1 VEFVR
6 HVCRLPFRTQ
16 QDAYQNFRT
25 NANAVELI
33 LGGSFQ
39 GDRHGPVRP
48 ILRFSLRYTG
58 LVTKTQLIDAVANT
72 SGHTKKDL
80 EVVID
85 AVLEQVGE
93 TLAKGEKVD
102 LRGFGSFVAR
112 EKKARQGR
120 NPKTG
125 ETIEIAAR
133 KAVAFKPSKELAGK
147 VNV

>member
-1 VEFVR
+1 
-6 HVCRLPFRTQ
+6 
-16 QDAYQNFRT
+16 
-25 NANAVELI
+25 
-33 LGGSFQ
+33 
-39 GDRHGPVRP
+39 
-48 ILRFSLRYTG
+48 LRALSYTV

-80 EVVID
+80 ETVID

-93 TLAKGEKVD
+93 TLSKGEKVD

-125 ETIEIAAR
+125 ATIEIAAR

>member
-1 VEFVR
+1 M
-6 HVCRLPFRTQ
+6 
-16 QDAYQNFRT
+16 
-25 NANAVELI
+25 
-33 LGGSFQ
+33 
-39 GDRHGPVRP
+39 
-48 ILRFSLRYTG
+48 
-58 LVTKTQLIDAVANT
+58 TKTQLIDAVANT

-80 EVVID
+80 EAVVD
-85 AVLEQVGE
+85 AVLDQVGE
-93 TLAKGEKVD
+93 ALSKGEKVD

-147 VNV
+147 VNG